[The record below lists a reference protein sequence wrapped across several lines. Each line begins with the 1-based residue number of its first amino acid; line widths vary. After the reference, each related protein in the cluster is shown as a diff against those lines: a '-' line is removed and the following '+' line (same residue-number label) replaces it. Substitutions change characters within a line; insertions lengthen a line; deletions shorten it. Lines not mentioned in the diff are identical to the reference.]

1 MPTRRFPSDRNI
13 TLPLTLIAVILAG
26 AALHTL
32 QSALLPFVV
41 ALFLS
46 NIFRPLV
53 RYLQRHHVPMP
64 IAIFLVIVAVGAVFF
79 AVGLVAVTSVQ
90 SLIEA
95 IPHYEA
101 RWDNSI
107 LPALEHALRD
117 APTEIREQVQE
128 LKWNTLVPTSSA
140 MSIVSSGAGS
150 VVSLLSGLVLI
161 LLFMLFILASNGM
174 FLRKVNAA
182 YSEEQAKQLTAIVE
196 KVDRKVQK
204 YLLTVSV
211 LNLGGAIIT
220 TVILMAFGVDL
231 ALLWGLVFFLAT
243 FVPTIG
249 SIVAIIIPICVAFL
263 QFDSLTTPV
272 LLTLVLI
279 SLQFIWGSGITPKL
293 MGESLNLS
301 PLLVLISLI
310 FWGWVWGPWGMILS
324 VPITSAIKIAL
335 ENIEGMQTIA
345 LLMGAGPVE
354 SPPTWR
360 LKRSNKSSSASG
372 TKET

>member
-1 MPTRRFPSDRNI
+1 MASNKIPSDRNI
-13 TLPLTLIAVILAG
+13 TLPLTLIAVILVG
-26 AALHTL
+26 ATLHQL

-53 RYLQRHHVPMP
+53 RYLRNKHVPMP
-64 IAIFLVIVAVGAVFF
+64 IAILMVVIVVGAVFF
-79 AVGLVAVTSVQ
+79 AVGLVAVSSIQ
-90 SLIEA
+90 SFIA
-95 IPHYEA
+95 AMPKYA
-101 RWDNSI
+101 VRWNKSI
-107 LPALEHALRD
+107 LPELVSLFRNAPDDVRD
-117 APTEIREQVQE
+117 QIENLQWSNLMP
-128 LKWNTLVPTSSA
+128 SA
-140 MSIVSSGAGS
+140 SMMTVVSTGAGS
-150 VVSLLSGLVLI
+150 LVSLLSGLVLI
-161 LLFMLFILASNGM
+161 MLFMLFILGSNGM
-174 FLRKVNAA
+174 FLAKVKSA
-182 YSEEQAKQLTAIVE
+182 YPEEQSEKLTAILN

-204 YLLTVSV
+204 YLLTVTA

-249 SIVAIIIPICVAFL
+249 SIVAIIIPIGVAFL
-263 QFDSLTTPV
+263 QFDSLTTPII
-272 LLTLVLI
+272 LTVVLI

-324 VPITSAIKIAL
+324 VPITSAIKILL
-335 ENIEGMQTIA
+335 ENIDGMETIA
-345 LLMGAGPVE
+345 LLMSAGP
-354 SPPTWR
+354 SDGPPPRQTR
-360 LKRSNKSSSASG
+360 RSKKVTPVPS
-372 TKET
+372 K